1 MLFLRSLKV
10 SSIFQILFSIQMQW
24 FPQLCL
30 PVCWSVPLYHLN
42 LLLIPSSVFLFQL
55 LYLQLYLAPYIFSL
69 LNFSLFVSGGSNLGS
84 VLKNTF
90 YVCLSL
96 STVKKKNEPKISTSL
111 YTELKYLFSGSLCF
125 ETISSFSSPQGLFC
139 YFSDYKDGIS
149 IEDLAPYVP
158 TPLYAAPWLGSP
170 LAAKHKR
177 EKKKVGNIPCAFCF
191 ESIPQKI
198 NFQSPWIVF
207 FLSDILVVISR
218 KYGYSW
224 LT

>member
-177 EKKKVGNIPCAFCF
+177 EKKKSGKYTLCLLFWIHSSKNKLSESLDSFFFFCLIF
-191 ESIPQKI
+191 
-198 NFQSPWIVF
+198 
-207 FLSDILVVISR
+207 
-218 KYGYSW
+218 
-224 LT
+224 